1 MPLTGR
7 SRNCASTSLPMPTA
21 KVSLAPLLA
30 QPAPQPRQDDQQP
43 PAMPPAAPGPMS
55 VPAPPTFAGPR
66 LRSGIQR
73 LLLVECLKDG
83 QALAPGEACM
93 SAAEFLDAAAP
104 QLAPGTT
111 IINLC
116 RSYKYLSIGYYC
128 SLLAEARGH
137 RVLPSVKTINDLSRK
152 AAYSHEIDDLDHVL
166 NCALGGAGCQPMPSE
181 FALDIHFGAA
191 DFPPLAALA
200 RRIFA
205 TFPAPALRAEFERG
219 GEHGGDWH
227 IRALRVL
234 NVAALEPHRGALFG
248 AALKAFRPDAPAA
261 PAVVRRGARHHVA
274 ILHNPDEA
282 LPPSNAGALD
292 NFIRVGRELDIQ
304 VALVEKKD
312 VASLARHDALFIRE
326 TTAINHHTY
335 LFAKQAESA
344 GLAVI
349 DDPVS
354 ILRCT
359 NKIFL
364 ADLLRLNG
372 IPTPRTYVLQ
382 AGQLDD
388 IQWLE
393 QEIGYPM
400 VMKVPDGAFSRGV
413 SKAANRAEFER
424 TARELLAQ
432 SSLLLVQEYLYTDFD
447 WRIGVLN
454 GVAIFASQYY
464 MSKGHWQVAK
474 RGTDGKAEFGM
485 SRAVAL
491 DAVPPDILA
500 YATRAARLIGTSLY
514 GVDMKMSSRGPVV
527 IEVNDNPNI
536 DAGNEDGVLGDGLYR
551 MVLQDLARRIEVLA
565 RHD

>member
-7 SRNCASTSLPMPTA
+7 SRTRASTSPHMSTA
-21 KVSLAPLLA
+21 KLSLASVPA
-30 QPAPQPRQDDQQP
+30 QPVCEPSQDDNDP
-43 PAMPPAAPGPMS
+43 PDAAPAAP
-55 VPAPPTFAGPR
+55 R
-66 LRSGIQR
+66 LRPALRR
-73 LLLVECLKDG
+73 LVLVECLKDG
-83 QALAPGEACM
+83 QAVAPGVACM
-93 SAAEFLDAAAP
+93 TAATFLGADAP

-137 RVLPSVKTINDLSRK
+137 RVFPSVKTINDLSRK
-152 AAYSHEIDDLDHVL
+152 AAYSHEIDDLDHTL
-166 NCALGGAGCQPMPSE
+166 NRALDGPDCQPMPSE
-181 FALDIHFGAA
+181 FAMDIHFGST

-205 TFPAPALRAEFERG
+205 TFPAPAMRAEFERG
-219 GEHGGDWH
+219 GEHGADWH
-227 IRALRVL
+227 IRALRVQ
-234 NVAALEPHRGALFG
+234 NVATLDAHRCALFG
-248 AALKAFRPDAPAA
+248 AALQAFRPDAPAT
-261 PAVVRRGARHHVA
+261 PAIAQRGARYHVA

-282 LPPSNAGALD
+282 LPPSNPAALE
-292 NFIRVGRELDIQ
+292 NFIRVGRELDIH
-304 VALVEKKD
+304 VALIEKKD
-312 VASLARHDALFIRE
+312 YASLARHDALLIRE

-335 LFAKQAESA
+335 LFAKHAESE

-349 DDPVS
+349 DDPAS

-364 ADLLRLNG
+364 ADLLRLND

-388 IQWLE
+388 VQSLE
-393 QEIGYPM
+393 REIGYPM

-413 SKAANRAEFER
+413 SKVSNRAEFER
-424 TARELLAQ
+424 TAHELLAQ
-432 SSLLLVQEYLYTDFD
+432 SSLLLVQEYLYTEFD

-454 GVAIFASQYY
+454 GEAIFASQYY

-474 RGTDGKAEFGM
+474 RGTDGKAEFGL
-485 SRAVAL
+485 SRAVPL
-491 DAVPPDILA
+491 EAVPPDILA
-500 YATRAARLIGTSLY
+500 YAVRAARLIGGSLY
-514 GVDMKMSSRGPVV
+514 GVDMKMSSKGPVV

-536 DAGNEDGVLGDGLYR
+536 DAGNEDGVLGDDLYR
-551 MVLQDLARRIEVLA
+551 RVLQDLVRRIELLA
-565 RHD
+565 PSA